1 VSAISCCMLA
11 IAMCLRLMVM
21 RDNRIRGCVCVATAV
36 HGELDQRYT
45 VLRLT
50 KFSSGTGNGKNLLYS
65 STIIKK

>member
-1 VSAISCCMLA
+1 MSAISCCMLA

-50 KFSSGTGNGKNLLYS
+50 KFSIVAREMERIYCTRVLL
-65 STIIKK
+65 